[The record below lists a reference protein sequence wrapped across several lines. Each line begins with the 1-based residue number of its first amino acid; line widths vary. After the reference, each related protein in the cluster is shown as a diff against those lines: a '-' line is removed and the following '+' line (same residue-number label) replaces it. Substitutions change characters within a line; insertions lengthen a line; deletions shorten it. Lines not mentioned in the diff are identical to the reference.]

1 MERAVHSPNSELISA
16 RKSNLYMN
24 FTMKTASRDFF
35 LFKIFL
41 QRKKMSEKSSKIK
54 KLAPEVINKI
64 AAGEVVQRPANAIK
78 ELLENCIDANASNRV
93 STILI
98 LFI

>member
-1 MERAVHSPNSELISA
+1 
-16 RKSNLYMN
+16 MN
-24 FTMKTASRDFF
+24 FTVKTASRDFF
-35 LFKIFL
+35 PFQNFPSE
-41 QRKKMSEKSSKIK
+41 KKMSEKSSKIK

-93 STILI
+93 SII
-98 LFI
+98 HISFIWLELLDTLSVDCKN